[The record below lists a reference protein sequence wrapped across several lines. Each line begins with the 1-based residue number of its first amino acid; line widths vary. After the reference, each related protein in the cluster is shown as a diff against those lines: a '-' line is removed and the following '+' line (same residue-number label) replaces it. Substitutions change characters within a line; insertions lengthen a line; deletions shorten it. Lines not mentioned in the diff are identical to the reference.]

1 MDKCFNKDVC
11 MILKS
16 AEGEMLNLRH
26 PYVGTEHL
34 LLALLKR
41 DRVKKICYKFN
52 LTYAG
57 FRDEL
62 VRLIGQASKK
72 SEVILYTPL
81 LKLVIDNAY
90 NKSYDEHKEMDELYL
105 LSSLFGES
113 DGIALRVAYNMG
125 VDTDALVKELDKPKI
140 LSSIGVCLT
149 DKEIDKIYLRDKE
162 LDEVMEILLRKGK
175 NNPLLVGD
183 PGVGKTAIA
192 YELARRIKCGNV
204 PDRLKGKEVY
214 LVSTSSLVSGTK
226 YRGEFEERVN
236 GLINEVI
243 RNGNIIL
250 FIDEIHT
257 IMKTGSSEAGVDGA
271 NILKPYLARND
282 LKIIGATTKREYD
295 EYLKKD
301 GAFARRF
308 AKVIVNEPSLKDTVT
323 ILNKLKKS
331 YEDFYNLKINSNV
344 IKYLVD
350 LCDKYLPNNYN
361 PDKSIEIL
369 DTSLSKIALEGKKR
383 ILTKEDVYEV
393 ISKRCNISLVSDE
406 NLDRVRAVLSDK
418 YSEVLADNVVKMF
431 KCTDKSKY
439 MVFSGSDDKRHAP
452 FDIGKCLGVNVI
464 DIDCAL
470 PILQPG
476 ALIANNY
483 IRNNYLRAF
492 TASVLPVSVLPAA
505 VSGHQKA
512 VRTAFAG
519 RYRIRLPAGQCIQ
532 LLRRRCKLVQRPVPP
547 RIVECVSGRRRR
559 ILPQLWA
566 HHGERRTAGYFVYRR
581 QVRSV
586 SVPDLPG
593 HRCYD

>member
-52 LTYAG
+52 LTYTG

-149 DKEIDKIYLRDKE
+149 DKEINKIYLRDKE

-308 AKVIVNEPSLKDTVT
+308 AKVIVNEPSLKDTIT

-350 LCDKYLPNNYN
+350 LCDKYLPNSYN
-361 PDKSIEIL
+361 PDKSIDIL

-406 NLDRVRAVLSDK
+406 NLDKVRAVLSDK

-431 KCTDKSKY
+431 KCRDKSKY

-470 PILQPG
+470 YNDEYSL
-476 ALIANNY
+476 NKFVST
-483 IRNNYLRAF
+483 NYLYNKISENPFSLVVFDNYNKRGR
-492 TASVLPVSVLPAA
+492 VLDNIIRMMKDKGYIENSMNERLYLD
-505 VSGHQKA
+505 KA
-512 VRTAFAG
+512 VMFLIDEEVNNKVGFA
-519 RYRIRLPAGQCIQ
+519 A
-532 LLRRRCKLVQRPVPP
+532 
-547 RIVECVSGRRRR
+547 S
-559 ILPQLWA
+559 
-566 HHGERRTAGYFVYRR
+566 
-581 QVRSV
+581 
-586 SVPDLPG
+586 
-593 HRCYD
+593 

>member
-350 LCDKYLPNNYN
+350 LCDKYLPNSYN
-361 PDKSIEIL
+361 PDKSIDIL

-406 NLDRVRAVLSDK
+406 NLDKVRAVLSDK

-431 KCTDKSKY
+431 KCRDKSKY
-439 MVFSGSDDKRHAP
+439 MVFSGSDDKRRAP

-470 PILQPG
+470 YNDEYSL
-476 ALIANNY
+476 NKFVST
-483 IRNNYLRAF
+483 NYLYNKISDNPFSLVVFDNYNKRGR
-492 TASVLPVSVLPAA
+492 VLDNII
-505 VSGHQKA
+505 GMMKDK
-512 VRTAFAG
+512 G
-519 RYRIRLPAGQCIQ
+519 YIENNMNERLY
-532 LLRRRCKLVQRPVPP
+532 LDKLVMFLIDEEVGTK
-547 RIVECVSGRRRR
+547 VGFAAS
-559 ILPQLWA
+559 
-566 HHGERRTAGYFVYRR
+566 
-581 QVRSV
+581 
-586 SVPDLPG
+586 
-593 HRCYD
+593 

>member
-243 RNGNIIL
+243 RNRNIIL

-350 LCDKYLPNNYN
+350 LCDKYLPNSYN
-361 PDKSIEIL
+361 PDKSIDIL

-470 PILQPG
+470 YNDEYSL
-476 ALIANNY
+476 NKFVST
-483 IRNNYLRAF
+483 NYLYNKISDNPFSLVVFDNYNKRGRVLDNIIRMMKDKGYIENSMNERLYLDKSVMFLIDEDISTKVGFA
-492 TASVLPVSVLPAA
+492 AS
-505 VSGHQKA
+505 
-512 VRTAFAG
+512 
-519 RYRIRLPAGQCIQ
+519 
-532 LLRRRCKLVQRPVPP
+532 
-547 RIVECVSGRRRR
+547 
-559 ILPQLWA
+559 
-566 HHGERRTAGYFVYRR
+566 
-581 QVRSV
+581 
-586 SVPDLPG
+586 
-593 HRCYD
+593 

>member
-52 LTYAG
+52 LTYSG

-149 DKEIDKIYLRDKE
+149 DKEINKIYLRDKE

-308 AKVIVNEPSLKDTVT
+308 AKVIVNEPSLKDTIT

-350 LCDKYLPNNYN
+350 LCDKYLPNSYN
-361 PDKSIEIL
+361 PDKSIDIL

-406 NLDRVRAVLSDK
+406 NLDKVRSVLSDK
-418 YSEVLADNVVKMF
+418 YSEALADNVVKMF
-431 KCTDKSKY
+431 KCRDKSKY
-439 MVFSGSDDKRHAP
+439 MVFSGSDDKRRAP

-470 PILQPG
+470 YNDEYSL
-476 ALIANNY
+476 NKFVST
-483 IRNNYLRAF
+483 NYLYNKI
-492 TASVLPVSVLPAA
+492 SDNPVSLVVFDNYNKRGRVLDNIIRMMKDKGYIENSMNERLYLDKSVMFLIDEDISTKVGFAA
-505 VSGHQKA
+505 S
-512 VRTAFAG
+512 
-519 RYRIRLPAGQCIQ
+519 
-532 LLRRRCKLVQRPVPP
+532 
-547 RIVECVSGRRRR
+547 
-559 ILPQLWA
+559 
-566 HHGERRTAGYFVYRR
+566 
-581 QVRSV
+581 
-586 SVPDLPG
+586 
-593 HRCYD
+593 

>member
-34 LLALLKR
+34 LLALLKW

-350 LCDKYLPNNYN
+350 LCDKYLPNSYN
-361 PDKSIEIL
+361 PDKSIDIL

-439 MVFSGSDDKRHAP
+439 MVFSGSDDKRRAP

-470 PILQPG
+470 YNDEYSL
-476 ALIANNY
+476 NKFVST
-483 IRNNYLRAF
+483 NYLYNKISDNPFSLVVFDNYNKRGRVLDNIIRMMKDKGYIENSMNERLYLNKSVMFLIDEEVGTKVGFA
-492 TASVLPVSVLPAA
+492 AS
-505 VSGHQKA
+505 
-512 VRTAFAG
+512 
-519 RYRIRLPAGQCIQ
+519 
-532 LLRRRCKLVQRPVPP
+532 
-547 RIVECVSGRRRR
+547 
-559 ILPQLWA
+559 
-566 HHGERRTAGYFVYRR
+566 
-581 QVRSV
+581 
-586 SVPDLPG
+586 
-593 HRCYD
+593 

>member
-350 LCDKYLPNNYN
+350 LCDKYLPNSYN
-361 PDKSIEIL
+361 PDKSIDIL

-383 ILTKEDVYEV
+383 ILTKEDVYDV
-393 ISKRCNISLVSDE
+393 ISKRCNISLVSEE

-439 MVFSGSDDKRHAP
+439 MVFSGSDDKRRAP

-470 PILQPG
+470 YNDEYSL
-476 ALIANNY
+476 NKFVST
-483 IRNNYLRAF
+483 NYLYNKISDNPFSLVVFDNYNKRGRVLDNIIKMMKDKGYIENNMNERLYLDKSVMFLIDEDISTKVGFA
-492 TASVLPVSVLPAA
+492 AS
-505 VSGHQKA
+505 
-512 VRTAFAG
+512 
-519 RYRIRLPAGQCIQ
+519 
-532 LLRRRCKLVQRPVPP
+532 
-547 RIVECVSGRRRR
+547 
-559 ILPQLWA
+559 
-566 HHGERRTAGYFVYRR
+566 
-581 QVRSV
+581 
-586 SVPDLPG
+586 
-593 HRCYD
+593 

>member
-125 VDTDALVKELDKPKI
+125 VDTDALVKELDKPKM

-301 GAFARRF
+301 GAFVRRF
-308 AKVIVNEPSLKDTVT
+308 AKVIVNDPSLKDTVT

-331 YEDFYNLKINSNV
+331 YEEFYNLKINSNV

-350 LCDKYLPNNYN
+350 LCDKYLPNSYN
-361 PDKSIEIL
+361 PDKSIDIL

-406 NLDRVRAVLSDK
+406 NLDKVRAVLSDK

-431 KCTDKSKY
+431 KCRDKSKY

-470 PILQPG
+470 YNDEYSL
-476 ALIANNY
+476 NKFVST
-483 IRNNYLRAF
+483 NYLYNKISDNPFSLVVFDNYNKRGRVLDNIIRMMKDKGYIENNMNERLYLDKSVMFLIDEEVGTKVGFA
-492 TASVLPVSVLPAA
+492 AS
-505 VSGHQKA
+505 
-512 VRTAFAG
+512 
-519 RYRIRLPAGQCIQ
+519 
-532 LLRRRCKLVQRPVPP
+532 
-547 RIVECVSGRRRR
+547 
-559 ILPQLWA
+559 
-566 HHGERRTAGYFVYRR
+566 
-581 QVRSV
+581 
-586 SVPDLPG
+586 
-593 HRCYD
+593 

>member
-52 LTYAG
+52 LTYSG

-331 YEDFYNLKINSNV
+331 YEEFYNLKINSNV

-350 LCDKYLPNNYN
+350 LCDKYLPNSYN
-361 PDKSIEIL
+361 PDKSIDIL

-406 NLDRVRAVLSDK
+406 NLDKVRAVLSDK

-431 KCTDKSKY
+431 KCRDKSKY
-439 MVFSGSDDKRHAP
+439 MVFSGSDDKRRAP

-470 PILQPG
+470 YNDEYSL
-476 ALIANNY
+476 NKFVST
-483 IRNNYLRAF
+483 NYLYNKISENPFSLVVFDNYNKRGRVLDNIIRMMKVNGYIENSMNERLYLDKSVMFLIDEEVNNKVGFA
-492 TASVLPVSVLPAA
+492 AS
-505 VSGHQKA
+505 
-512 VRTAFAG
+512 
-519 RYRIRLPAGQCIQ
+519 
-532 LLRRRCKLVQRPVPP
+532 
-547 RIVECVSGRRRR
+547 
-559 ILPQLWA
+559 
-566 HHGERRTAGYFVYRR
+566 
-581 QVRSV
+581 
-586 SVPDLPG
+586 
-593 HRCYD
+593 

>member
-350 LCDKYLPNNYN
+350 LCDKYLPNSYN
-361 PDKSIEIL
+361 PDKSIDIL

-383 ILTKEDVYEV
+383 ILTKDDVYDV
-393 ISKRCNISLVSDE
+393 ISKRCNISLVSEE

-431 KCTDKSKY
+431 KCRDKSKY
-439 MVFSGSDDKRHAP
+439 MVFSGSDDKRRAP

-470 PILQPG
+470 YNDEYSL
-476 ALIANNY
+476 NKFVST
-483 IRNNYLRAF
+483 NYLYNKISDNPFSLVVFDNYNKRGR
-492 TASVLPVSVLPAA
+492 VLDNI
-505 VSGHQKA
+505 
-512 VRTAFAG
+512 
-519 RYRIRLPAGQCIQ
+519 IRMMKDKGYIENSMNERLY
-532 LLRRRCKLVQRPVPP
+532 LDKLVMFLIDEDISTKVGFAA
-547 RIVECVSGRRRR
+547 S
-559 ILPQLWA
+559 
-566 HHGERRTAGYFVYRR
+566 
-581 QVRSV
+581 
-586 SVPDLPG
+586 
-593 HRCYD
+593 

>member
-52 LTYAG
+52 LTYSG

-105 LSSLFGES
+105 LSSLFGEG

-140 LSSIGVCLT
+140 LLSIGVCLT

-236 GLINEVI
+236 GLINEAI

-308 AKVIVNEPSLKDTVT
+308 AKVIVNEPSLKDTIT

-331 YEDFYNLKINSNV
+331 YEEFYNLKINSNV

-350 LCDKYLPNNYN
+350 LCDKYLPNSYN
-361 PDKSIEIL
+361 PDKSIDIL

-406 NLDRVRAVLSDK
+406 NLDKVRAVLSDK

-431 KCTDKSKY
+431 KCRDKSKY
-439 MVFSGSDDKRHAP
+439 MVFSGSDDKRRAP

-470 PILQPG
+470 YNDEYSL
-476 ALIANNY
+476 NKFVST
-483 IRNNYLRAF
+483 NYLYNKISENPFSLVVFDNYNKRGR
-492 TASVLPVSVLPAA
+492 VLDNIIRMMKDKGYIENSMNERLYLD
-505 VSGHQKA
+505 KA
-512 VRTAFAG
+512 VMFLIDEEVNNKVGFA
-519 RYRIRLPAGQCIQ
+519 A
-532 LLRRRCKLVQRPVPP
+532 
-547 RIVECVSGRRRR
+547 S
-559 ILPQLWA
+559 
-566 HHGERRTAGYFVYRR
+566 
-581 QVRSV
+581 
-586 SVPDLPG
+586 
-593 HRCYD
+593 

>member
-149 DKEIDKIYLRDKE
+149 DKEIDRIYLRDKE
-162 LDEVMEILLRKGK
+162 LAEVMEILLRKGK

-350 LCDKYLPNNYN
+350 LCDKYLPNSYN
-361 PDKSIEIL
+361 PDKSIDIL

-383 ILTKEDVYEV
+383 ILTKEDVYDV
-393 ISKRCNISLVSDE
+393 ISKRCNISLVSEE
-406 NLDRVRAVLSDK
+406 NLDKVRAVLSDK

-431 KCTDKSKY
+431 KCRDKSKY

-470 PILQPG
+470 YNDEYSL
-476 ALIANNY
+476 NKFVST
-483 IRNNYLRAF
+483 NYLYNKISDNPFSLVVFDNYNKRGRVLDNIIGMMKDKGYIENNMNERLYLDKSVMFLIDEEVGTKVGFA
-492 TASVLPVSVLPAA
+492 AS
-505 VSGHQKA
+505 
-512 VRTAFAG
+512 
-519 RYRIRLPAGQCIQ
+519 
-532 LLRRRCKLVQRPVPP
+532 
-547 RIVECVSGRRRR
+547 
-559 ILPQLWA
+559 
-566 HHGERRTAGYFVYRR
+566 
-581 QVRSV
+581 
-586 SVPDLPG
+586 
-593 HRCYD
+593 

>member
-361 PDKSIEIL
+361 PDKSIDIL

-393 ISKRCNISLVSDE
+393 ISKRCNISLVSEE
-406 NLDRVRAVLSDK
+406 NLDKVRAVLSDK

-431 KCTDKSKY
+431 KCRDKSKY

-470 PILQPG
+470 YNDEYSL
-476 ALIANNY
+476 NKFVST
-483 IRNNYLRAF
+483 NYLYNKISDNPFSLVVFDNYNKRGRVLDNIIRMMKDKGYIENSMNERLYLDKSVMFLIDEDISTKVGFA
-492 TASVLPVSVLPAA
+492 AS
-505 VSGHQKA
+505 
-512 VRTAFAG
+512 
-519 RYRIRLPAGQCIQ
+519 
-532 LLRRRCKLVQRPVPP
+532 
-547 RIVECVSGRRRR
+547 
-559 ILPQLWA
+559 
-566 HHGERRTAGYFVYRR
+566 
-581 QVRSV
+581 
-586 SVPDLPG
+586 
-593 HRCYD
+593 

>member
-331 YEDFYNLKINSNV
+331 YEEFYNLKINSNV

-350 LCDKYLPNNYN
+350 LCDKYLPNSYN
-361 PDKSIEIL
+361 PDKSIDIL

-383 ILTKEDVYEV
+383 ILTKEDVYDV

-406 NLDRVRAVLSDK
+406 NLDKVRAVLSDK

-439 MVFSGSDDKRHAP
+439 MVFSGSDDKRRAP

-470 PILQPG
+470 YNDEYSL
-476 ALIANNY
+476 NKFVST
-483 IRNNYLRAF
+483 NYLYNKI
-492 TASVLPVSVLPAA
+492 SDNPVSLVVFDNYNKRGRVLDNIIRMMKDKGYIENSMNERLYLDKSVMFLIDEEVGTKVGFAA
-505 VSGHQKA
+505 S
-512 VRTAFAG
+512 
-519 RYRIRLPAGQCIQ
+519 
-532 LLRRRCKLVQRPVPP
+532 
-547 RIVECVSGRRRR
+547 
-559 ILPQLWA
+559 
-566 HHGERRTAGYFVYRR
+566 
-581 QVRSV
+581 
-586 SVPDLPG
+586 
-593 HRCYD
+593 

>member
-52 LTYAG
+52 LTYTG

-140 LSSIGVCLT
+140 LSTIGVCLT

-350 LCDKYLPNNYN
+350 LCDKYLPNSYN
-361 PDKSIEIL
+361 PDKSIDIL

-431 KCTDKSKY
+431 KCRDKSKY
-439 MVFSGSDDKRHAP
+439 MVFSGSDDKRRAP

-470 PILQPG
+470 YNDEYSL
-476 ALIANNY
+476 NKFVST
-483 IRNNYLRAF
+483 NYLYNKISDNPFSLVVFDNYNKRGRVLDNIIRMMKDKGYIENSMNERLYLDKSVMFLIDEDISTKVGFA
-492 TASVLPVSVLPAA
+492 AS
-505 VSGHQKA
+505 
-512 VRTAFAG
+512 
-519 RYRIRLPAGQCIQ
+519 
-532 LLRRRCKLVQRPVPP
+532 
-547 RIVECVSGRRRR
+547 
-559 ILPQLWA
+559 
-566 HHGERRTAGYFVYRR
+566 
-581 QVRSV
+581 
-586 SVPDLPG
+586 
-593 HRCYD
+593 

>member
-331 YEDFYNLKINSNV
+331 YEEFYNLKINSNV

-350 LCDKYLPNNYN
+350 LCDKYLPNSYN
-361 PDKSIEIL
+361 PDKSIDIL

-383 ILTKEDVYEV
+383 ILTKEDVYDV

-406 NLDRVRAVLSDK
+406 NLDKVRAVLSDK

-431 KCTDKSKY
+431 KCTDKSKH
-439 MVFSGSDDKRHAP
+439 MVFSGSDDKRRAP

-470 PILQPG
+470 YNDEYSL
-476 ALIANNY
+476 NKFVST
-483 IRNNYLRAF
+483 NYLYNKI
-492 TASVLPVSVLPAA
+492 SDNPVSLVVFDNYNKRGRVLDNIIRMMKDKGYIENNMNERLYLDKSVMFLIDEDISTKVGFAA
-505 VSGHQKA
+505 S
-512 VRTAFAG
+512 
-519 RYRIRLPAGQCIQ
+519 
-532 LLRRRCKLVQRPVPP
+532 
-547 RIVECVSGRRRR
+547 
-559 ILPQLWA
+559 
-566 HHGERRTAGYFVYRR
+566 
-581 QVRSV
+581 
-586 SVPDLPG
+586 
-593 HRCYD
+593 

>member
-52 LTYAG
+52 LTYSG

-331 YEDFYNLKINSNV
+331 YEEFYNLKINSNV

-350 LCDKYLPNNYN
+350 LCDKYLPNSYN
-361 PDKSIEIL
+361 PDKSIDIL

-393 ISKRCNISLVSDE
+393 ISKRCNISLISDE
-406 NLDRVRAVLSDK
+406 NLDKVRAVLSDK

-431 KCTDKSKY
+431 KCRDKSKY
-439 MVFSGSDDKRHAP
+439 MVFSGSDDKRRAP

-470 PILQPG
+470 YNDEYSL
-476 ALIANNY
+476 NKFVST
-483 IRNNYLRAF
+483 NYLYNKISENPFSLVVFDNYNKRGR
-492 TASVLPVSVLPAA
+492 VLDNIIRMMKDKGYIENSMNERIYLD
-505 VSGHQKA
+505 KA
-512 VRTAFAG
+512 VMFLIDEEVNNKVGFA
-519 RYRIRLPAGQCIQ
+519 A
-532 LLRRRCKLVQRPVPP
+532 
-547 RIVECVSGRRRR
+547 S
-559 ILPQLWA
+559 
-566 HHGERRTAGYFVYRR
+566 
-581 QVRSV
+581 
-586 SVPDLPG
+586 
-593 HRCYD
+593 

>member
-175 NNPLLVGD
+175 NNPILVGD

-271 NILKPYLARND
+271 NILKPYLARDD

-331 YEDFYNLKINSNV
+331 YEEFYNLKINSNV

-350 LCDKYLPNNYN
+350 LCDKYLPNSYN
-361 PDKSIEIL
+361 PDKSIDIL

-393 ISKRCNISLVSDE
+393 ISKRCNISLVSEE
-406 NLDRVRAVLSDK
+406 NLDKVRAVLSDK

-431 KCTDKSKY
+431 KCRDKSKY

-470 PILQPG
+470 YNDEYSL
-476 ALIANNY
+476 NKFVST
-483 IRNNYLRAF
+483 NYLYNKISDNPFSLVVFDNYNKRGRVLDNIIGMMKDKGYIENNMNERLYLDKSVMFLIDEDISTKVGFA
-492 TASVLPVSVLPAA
+492 AS
-505 VSGHQKA
+505 
-512 VRTAFAG
+512 
-519 RYRIRLPAGQCIQ
+519 
-532 LLRRRCKLVQRPVPP
+532 
-547 RIVECVSGRRRR
+547 
-559 ILPQLWA
+559 
-566 HHGERRTAGYFVYRR
+566 
-581 QVRSV
+581 
-586 SVPDLPG
+586 
-593 HRCYD
+593 

>member
-52 LTYAG
+52 LTYAS

-175 NNPLLVGD
+175 NNPILVGD

-350 LCDKYLPNNYN
+350 LCDKYLPNSYN
-361 PDKSIEIL
+361 PDKSIDIL

-383 ILTKEDVYEV
+383 ILTKEDVYDV
-393 ISKRCNISLVSDE
+393 ISKRCNISLVSEE
-406 NLDRVRAVLSDK
+406 NLDKVRAVLSDK

-431 KCTDKSKY
+431 KCRDKSKY

-470 PILQPG
+470 YNDEYSL
-476 ALIANNY
+476 NKFVST
-483 IRNNYLRAF
+483 NYLYNKISDNPFSLVVFDNYNKRGRVLDNIIRMMKDKGYIENNMNERLYLDKSVMFLIDEEVNNKVGFA
-492 TASVLPVSVLPAA
+492 AS
-505 VSGHQKA
+505 
-512 VRTAFAG
+512 
-519 RYRIRLPAGQCIQ
+519 
-532 LLRRRCKLVQRPVPP
+532 
-547 RIVECVSGRRRR
+547 
-559 ILPQLWA
+559 
-566 HHGERRTAGYFVYRR
+566 
-581 QVRSV
+581 
-586 SVPDLPG
+586 
-593 HRCYD
+593 

>member
-331 YEDFYNLKINSNV
+331 YEEFYNLKINSNV

-350 LCDKYLPNNYN
+350 LCDKYLPNSYN
-361 PDKSIEIL
+361 PDKSIDIL

-393 ISKRCNISLVSDE
+393 ISKRCNISLVSEE
-406 NLDRVRAVLSDK
+406 NLDKVRAVLSDK
-418 YSEVLADNVVKMF
+418 YSEVLADNVIKMF
-431 KCTDKSKY
+431 KCRDKSKY

-470 PILQPG
+470 YNDEYSL
-476 ALIANNY
+476 NKFVST
-483 IRNNYLRAF
+483 NYLYNKISDNPFSLVVFDNYNKRGRVLDNIIRMMKDKGYIENSMNERLYLDKSVMFLIDEEVNNKVGFA
-492 TASVLPVSVLPAA
+492 AS
-505 VSGHQKA
+505 
-512 VRTAFAG
+512 
-519 RYRIRLPAGQCIQ
+519 
-532 LLRRRCKLVQRPVPP
+532 
-547 RIVECVSGRRRR
+547 
-559 ILPQLWA
+559 
-566 HHGERRTAGYFVYRR
+566 
-581 QVRSV
+581 
-586 SVPDLPG
+586 
-593 HRCYD
+593 

>member
-301 GAFARRF
+301 GAFVRRF

-331 YEDFYNLKINSNV
+331 YEEFYNLKINSNV

-350 LCDKYLPNNYN
+350 LCDKYLPNSYN
-361 PDKSIEIL
+361 PDKSIDIL

-406 NLDRVRAVLSDK
+406 NLDKVRAVLSDK

-431 KCTDKSKY
+431 KCRDKSKY

-470 PILQPG
+470 YNDEYSL
-476 ALIANNY
+476 NKFVST
-483 IRNNYLRAF
+483 NYLYNKISDNPFSLVVFDNYNKRGRVLDNIIRMMKDKGYIENNMNERLYLDKSVMFLIDEEVGTKVGFA
-492 TASVLPVSVLPAA
+492 AS
-505 VSGHQKA
+505 
-512 VRTAFAG
+512 
-519 RYRIRLPAGQCIQ
+519 
-532 LLRRRCKLVQRPVPP
+532 
-547 RIVECVSGRRRR
+547 
-559 ILPQLWA
+559 
-566 HHGERRTAGYFVYRR
+566 
-581 QVRSV
+581 
-586 SVPDLPG
+586 
-593 HRCYD
+593 

>member
-331 YEDFYNLKINSNV
+331 YEEFYNLKINSNV

-350 LCDKYLPNNYN
+350 LCDKYLPNSYN
-361 PDKSIEIL
+361 PDKSIDIL

-439 MVFSGSDDKRHAP
+439 MVFSGSDDKRRAP

-470 PILQPG
+470 YNDEYSL
-476 ALIANNY
+476 NKFVST
-483 IRNNYLRAF
+483 NYLYNKISDNPFSLVVFDNYNKRGR
-492 TASVLPVSVLPAA
+492 VLDNII
-505 VSGHQKA
+505 GMMKDK
-512 VRTAFAG
+512 G
-519 RYRIRLPAGQCIQ
+519 YIENNMNERLY
-532 LLRRRCKLVQRPVPP
+532 LDKLVMFLIDEEVGTK
-547 RIVECVSGRRRR
+547 VGFAAS
-559 ILPQLWA
+559 
-566 HHGERRTAGYFVYRR
+566 
-581 QVRSV
+581 
-586 SVPDLPG
+586 
-593 HRCYD
+593 

>member
-52 LTYAG
+52 LTYSG

-271 NILKPYLARND
+271 NILKPYLARSD

-350 LCDKYLPNNYN
+350 LCDKYLPNSYN
-361 PDKSIEIL
+361 PDKSIDIL

-393 ISKRCNISLVSDE
+393 ISKRCNISLVSEE
-406 NLDRVRAVLSDK
+406 NLDKLRAVLSDK
-418 YSEVLADNVVKMF
+418 YSEALADNVVKMF
-431 KCTDKSKY
+431 KCRDKSKY
-439 MVFSGSDDKRHAP
+439 MVFSGSDDKRLAP

-470 PILQPG
+470 YNDEYSL
-476 ALIANNY
+476 NKFVST
-483 IRNNYLRAF
+483 NYLYNKISENPFSLVVFDNYNKRGR
-492 TASVLPVSVLPAA
+492 VLDNIIRMMKDKGYIENSMNERIYLD
-505 VSGHQKA
+505 KA
-512 VRTAFAG
+512 VMFLIDEEVNNKVGFA
-519 RYRIRLPAGQCIQ
+519 A
-532 LLRRRCKLVQRPVPP
+532 
-547 RIVECVSGRRRR
+547 S
-559 ILPQLWA
+559 
-566 HHGERRTAGYFVYRR
+566 
-581 QVRSV
+581 
-586 SVPDLPG
+586 
-593 HRCYD
+593 

>member
-1 MDKCFNKDVC
+1 
-11 MILKS
+11 
-16 AEGEMLNLRH
+16 MLNLRH

-350 LCDKYLPNNYN
+350 LCDKYLLNSYN
-361 PDKSIEIL
+361 PDKSIDIL

-383 ILTKEDVYEV
+383 ILTKEDVYDV
-393 ISKRCNISLVSDE
+393 ISKRCNISLVSEE

-470 PILQPG
+470 YNDEYSL
-476 ALIANNY
+476 NKFVST
-483 IRNNYLRAF
+483 NYLYNKISDNPFSLVVFDNYNKRGRVLDNIIKMMKDKGYIENNMNERLYLDK
-492 TASVLPVSVLPAA
+492 SVMFLIDEEVGTKVGFAA
-505 VSGHQKA
+505 
-512 VRTAFAG
+512 
-519 RYRIRLPAGQCIQ
+519 
-532 LLRRRCKLVQRPVPP
+532 
-547 RIVECVSGRRRR
+547 
-559 ILPQLWA
+559 
-566 HHGERRTAGYFVYRR
+566 
-581 QVRSV
+581 
-586 SVPDLPG
+586 
-593 HRCYD
+593 

>member
-52 LTYAG
+52 LTYSG

-271 NILKPYLARND
+271 NILKPYLARSD

-308 AKVIVNEPSLKDTVT
+308 AKVIVNEPSLKDTIT

-350 LCDKYLPNNYN
+350 LCDKYLPNSYN
-361 PDKSIEIL
+361 PDKSIDIL

-406 NLDRVRAVLSDK
+406 NLDKVRAVLSDK

-431 KCTDKSKY
+431 KCRDKSKY

-470 PILQPG
+470 YNDAYSL
-476 ALIANNY
+476 NKFVST
-483 IRNNYLRAF
+483 NYLYNKISENPFSLVVFDNYNKRGRVLDNIIRMMKDKGYIENSMNERLYLDKSVMFLIDEEVNNKVGFA
-492 TASVLPVSVLPAA
+492 AS
-505 VSGHQKA
+505 
-512 VRTAFAG
+512 
-519 RYRIRLPAGQCIQ
+519 
-532 LLRRRCKLVQRPVPP
+532 
-547 RIVECVSGRRRR
+547 
-559 ILPQLWA
+559 
-566 HHGERRTAGYFVYRR
+566 
-581 QVRSV
+581 
-586 SVPDLPG
+586 
-593 HRCYD
+593 

>member
-361 PDKSIEIL
+361 PDKSIDIL

-418 YSEVLADNVVKMF
+418 YSEALADNVVKMF
-431 KCTDKSKY
+431 KCRDKSKY

-470 PILQPG
+470 YNDEYSL
-476 ALIANNY
+476 NKFVST
-483 IRNNYLRAF
+483 NYLYNKISDNPFSLVVFDNYNKRGRVLDNIIGMMKDKGYIENNMNERLYLDKSVMFLIDEEVGTKVGFA
-492 TASVLPVSVLPAA
+492 AS
-505 VSGHQKA
+505 
-512 VRTAFAG
+512 
-519 RYRIRLPAGQCIQ
+519 
-532 LLRRRCKLVQRPVPP
+532 
-547 RIVECVSGRRRR
+547 
-559 ILPQLWA
+559 
-566 HHGERRTAGYFVYRR
+566 
-581 QVRSV
+581 
-586 SVPDLPG
+586 
-593 HRCYD
+593 

>member
-52 LTYAG
+52 LTYSG

-226 YRGEFEERVN
+226 YRGEFEERIN

-331 YEDFYNLKINSNV
+331 YEEFYNLKINSNV

-350 LCDKYLPNNYN
+350 LCDKYLPNSYN
-361 PDKSIEIL
+361 PDKSIDIL

-406 NLDRVRAVLSDK
+406 NLDKVRAVLSDK

-431 KCTDKSKY
+431 KCRDKSKY
-439 MVFSGSDDKRHAP
+439 MVFSGSDEKRRAP

-470 PILQPG
+470 YNDEYSL
-476 ALIANNY
+476 NKFVST
-483 IRNNYLRAF
+483 NYLYNKISENPFSLVVFDNYNKRGR
-492 TASVLPVSVLPAA
+492 VLDNIIRMMKDKGYIENSMNERLYLD
-505 VSGHQKA
+505 KA
-512 VRTAFAG
+512 VMFLIDEEVNNKVGFA
-519 RYRIRLPAGQCIQ
+519 A
-532 LLRRRCKLVQRPVPP
+532 
-547 RIVECVSGRRRR
+547 S
-559 ILPQLWA
+559 
-566 HHGERRTAGYFVYRR
+566 
-581 QVRSV
+581 
-586 SVPDLPG
+586 
-593 HRCYD
+593 

>member
-52 LTYAG
+52 LTYTG

-271 NILKPYLARND
+271 NILKPYLARSD

-331 YEDFYNLKINSNV
+331 YEEFYNLRINSNV

-350 LCDKYLPNNYN
+350 LCDKYLPNSYN
-361 PDKSIEIL
+361 PDKSIDIL

-393 ISKRCNISLVSDE
+393 ISKRCNISLISDE
-406 NLDRVRAVLSDK
+406 NLDKVRAVLSDK

-431 KCTDKSKY
+431 KCRDKSKY
-439 MVFSGSDDKRHAP
+439 MVFSGSDDKRRAP

-470 PILQPG
+470 YNDEYSL
-476 ALIANNY
+476 NKFVST
-483 IRNNYLRAF
+483 NYLYNKISENPFSLVVFDNYNKRGRVLDNIIRMMKDKGYIENSMNERLYLDKSVMFLIDEEVNNKVGFA
-492 TASVLPVSVLPAA
+492 AS
-505 VSGHQKA
+505 
-512 VRTAFAG
+512 
-519 RYRIRLPAGQCIQ
+519 
-532 LLRRRCKLVQRPVPP
+532 
-547 RIVECVSGRRRR
+547 
-559 ILPQLWA
+559 
-566 HHGERRTAGYFVYRR
+566 
-581 QVRSV
+581 
-586 SVPDLPG
+586 
-593 HRCYD
+593 

>member
-361 PDKSIEIL
+361 PDKSIDIL

-406 NLDRVRAVLSDK
+406 NLDKVRAVLSDK

-431 KCTDKSKY
+431 KCRDKSKY

-470 PILQPG
+470 YNDEYSL
-476 ALIANNY
+476 NKFVST
-483 IRNNYLRAF
+483 NYLYNKISDNPFSLVVFDNYNKRGRVLDNIIRMMKDKGYIENNMNERLYLDKSVMFLIDEDISTKVGFA
-492 TASVLPVSVLPAA
+492 AS
-505 VSGHQKA
+505 
-512 VRTAFAG
+512 
-519 RYRIRLPAGQCIQ
+519 
-532 LLRRRCKLVQRPVPP
+532 
-547 RIVECVSGRRRR
+547 
-559 ILPQLWA
+559 
-566 HHGERRTAGYFVYRR
+566 
-581 QVRSV
+581 
-586 SVPDLPG
+586 
-593 HRCYD
+593 

>member
-52 LTYAG
+52 LTYSG

-331 YEDFYNLKINSNV
+331 YEEFYNLKINSNV

-350 LCDKYLPNNYN
+350 LCDKYLPNSYN
-361 PDKSIEIL
+361 PDKSIDIL

-393 ISKRCNISLVSDE
+393 ISKRCNISLVSEE
-406 NLDRVRAVLSDK
+406 NLDKLRAVLSDK
-418 YSEVLADNVVKMF
+418 YSEALADNVVKMF
-431 KCTDKSKY
+431 KCRDKSKY

-470 PILQPG
+470 YNDEYSL
-476 ALIANNY
+476 NKFVST
-483 IRNNYLRAF
+483 NYLYNKI
-492 TASVLPVSVLPAA
+492 SDNPVSLVVFDNYNKRGRVLDNIIRMMKDKGYIENSMNERLYLDKSVMFLIDEDISTKVGFAA
-505 VSGHQKA
+505 S
-512 VRTAFAG
+512 
-519 RYRIRLPAGQCIQ
+519 
-532 LLRRRCKLVQRPVPP
+532 
-547 RIVECVSGRRRR
+547 
-559 ILPQLWA
+559 
-566 HHGERRTAGYFVYRR
+566 
-581 QVRSV
+581 
-586 SVPDLPG
+586 
-593 HRCYD
+593 

>member
-125 VDTDALVKELDKPKI
+125 VDTDALVKEIDKPKI

-149 DKEIDKIYLRDKE
+149 DKNIDKIYLRDKE

-271 NILKPYLARND
+271 NILKPYLARDD

-350 LCDKYLPNNYN
+350 LCDKYLPNSYN
-361 PDKSIEIL
+361 PDKSIDIL

-406 NLDRVRAVLSDK
+406 SLDKVRAVLSDK

-431 KCTDKSKY
+431 KCRDKSKY
-439 MVFSGSDDKRHAP
+439 MVFSGSDDKRCAP
-452 FDIGKCLGVNVI
+452 FDIGKCLGINVI

-470 PILQPG
+470 YNDEYSL
-476 ALIANNY
+476 NKFVST
-483 IRNNYLRAF
+483 NYLYNKISENPFSLVVFDNYNKRGRVLDNIIRMMKDKGYIENSMNERLYLDKSVMFLIDEDVGTKVGFA
-492 TASVLPVSVLPAA
+492 AS
-505 VSGHQKA
+505 
-512 VRTAFAG
+512 
-519 RYRIRLPAGQCIQ
+519 
-532 LLRRRCKLVQRPVPP
+532 
-547 RIVECVSGRRRR
+547 
-559 ILPQLWA
+559 
-566 HHGERRTAGYFVYRR
+566 
-581 QVRSV
+581 
-586 SVPDLPG
+586 
-593 HRCYD
+593 

>member
-52 LTYAG
+52 LTYTG

-149 DKEIDKIYLRDKE
+149 DKKIDKIYLRDKE

-331 YEDFYNLKINSNV
+331 YEEFYNLKINSNV

-350 LCDKYLPNNYN
+350 LCDKYLTNSYN
-361 PDKSIEIL
+361 PDKSIDIL

-406 NLDRVRAVLSDK
+406 NLDKVRAVLSDK

-431 KCTDKSKY
+431 KCRDKSKY
-439 MVFSGSDDKRHAP
+439 MVFSGSDDKRRAP

-470 PILQPG
+470 YNDEYSL
-476 ALIANNY
+476 NKFVST
-483 IRNNYLRAF
+483 NYLYNKISENPFSLVVFDNYNKRGR
-492 TASVLPVSVLPAA
+492 VLDNIIRMMKDKGYIENSMNERLYLD
-505 VSGHQKA
+505 KA
-512 VRTAFAG
+512 VMFLIDEEVNNKVGFA
-519 RYRIRLPAGQCIQ
+519 A
-532 LLRRRCKLVQRPVPP
+532 
-547 RIVECVSGRRRR
+547 S
-559 ILPQLWA
+559 
-566 HHGERRTAGYFVYRR
+566 
-581 QVRSV
+581 
-586 SVPDLPG
+586 
-593 HRCYD
+593 

>member
-175 NNPLLVGD
+175 NNPLLVGA

-350 LCDKYLPNNYN
+350 LCDKYLPNSYN
-361 PDKSIEIL
+361 PDKSIDIL

-383 ILTKEDVYEV
+383 ILTKEDVYDV

-406 NLDRVRAVLSDK
+406 NLDKVRAVLSDK

-431 KCTDKSKY
+431 KCRDKSKY

-470 PILQPG
+470 YNDEYSL
-476 ALIANNY
+476 NKFVST
-483 IRNNYLRAF
+483 NYLYNKISDNPFSLVVFDNYNKRGRVLDNIIRMMKDKGYIENSMNERLYLDKSVMFLIDEDISTKVGFA
-492 TASVLPVSVLPAA
+492 AS
-505 VSGHQKA
+505 
-512 VRTAFAG
+512 
-519 RYRIRLPAGQCIQ
+519 
-532 LLRRRCKLVQRPVPP
+532 
-547 RIVECVSGRRRR
+547 
-559 ILPQLWA
+559 
-566 HHGERRTAGYFVYRR
+566 
-581 QVRSV
+581 
-586 SVPDLPG
+586 
-593 HRCYD
+593 

>member
-16 AEGEMLNLRH
+16 AEVEMLNLRH

-331 YEDFYNLKINSNV
+331 YEEFYNLKINSNV

-350 LCDKYLPNNYN
+350 LCDKYLPNSYN
-361 PDKSIEIL
+361 PDKSIDIL

-393 ISKRCNISLVSDE
+393 ISKRCNISLVSEE

-431 KCTDKSKY
+431 KCRDKSKY
-439 MVFSGSDDKRHAP
+439 MVFSGSDDKRRAP

-470 PILQPG
+470 YNDEYSL
-476 ALIANNY
+476 NKFVST
-483 IRNNYLRAF
+483 NYLYNKISDNPFSLVVFDNYNKRGRVLDNIIKMMKDKGYIENNMNERLYLDKSVMFLIDEDISTKVGFA
-492 TASVLPVSVLPAA
+492 AS
-505 VSGHQKA
+505 
-512 VRTAFAG
+512 
-519 RYRIRLPAGQCIQ
+519 
-532 LLRRRCKLVQRPVPP
+532 
-547 RIVECVSGRRRR
+547 
-559 ILPQLWA
+559 
-566 HHGERRTAGYFVYRR
+566 
-581 QVRSV
+581 
-586 SVPDLPG
+586 
-593 HRCYD
+593 

>member
-192 YELARRIKCGNV
+192 YELARRIKCENV

-350 LCDKYLPNNYN
+350 LCDKYLPNSYN
-361 PDKSIEIL
+361 PDKSIDIL

-383 ILTKEDVYEV
+383 ILTKEDVYDV
-393 ISKRCNISLVSDE
+393 ISKRCNISLVSEE

-470 PILQPG
+470 YNDEYSL
-476 ALIANNY
+476 NKFVST
-483 IRNNYLRAF
+483 NYLYNKISDNPFSLVVFDNYNKRGRVLDNIIGMMKDKGYIENNMNERLYLDKSVMFLIDEDISTKVGFA
-492 TASVLPVSVLPAA
+492 AS
-505 VSGHQKA
+505 
-512 VRTAFAG
+512 
-519 RYRIRLPAGQCIQ
+519 
-532 LLRRRCKLVQRPVPP
+532 
-547 RIVECVSGRRRR
+547 
-559 ILPQLWA
+559 
-566 HHGERRTAGYFVYRR
+566 
-581 QVRSV
+581 
-586 SVPDLPG
+586 
-593 HRCYD
+593 

>member
-162 LDEVMEILLRKGK
+162 LDEVIEILLRKGK
-175 NNPLLVGD
+175 NNPLLVGA

-331 YEDFYNLKINSNV
+331 YEEFYNLKINSNV

-350 LCDKYLPNNYN
+350 LCDKYLPNSYN
-361 PDKSIEIL
+361 PDKSIDIL

-418 YSEVLADNVVKMF
+418 YSEALADNVVKMF
-431 KCTDKSKY
+431 KCRDKSKY
-439 MVFSGSDDKRHAP
+439 MVFSGSDDKRRAP

-470 PILQPG
+470 YNDEYSL
-476 ALIANNY
+476 NKFVST
-483 IRNNYLRAF
+483 NYLYNKISDNPFSLVVFDNYNKRGRVLDNIIRMMKDKGYIENSMNERLYLDKSVMFLIDEDISTKVGFA
-492 TASVLPVSVLPAA
+492 AS
-505 VSGHQKA
+505 
-512 VRTAFAG
+512 
-519 RYRIRLPAGQCIQ
+519 
-532 LLRRRCKLVQRPVPP
+532 
-547 RIVECVSGRRRR
+547 
-559 ILPQLWA
+559 
-566 HHGERRTAGYFVYRR
+566 
-581 QVRSV
+581 
-586 SVPDLPG
+586 
-593 HRCYD
+593 

>member
-90 NKSYDEHKEMDELYL
+90 NESYDEHKEMDELYL

-149 DKEIDKIYLRDKE
+149 DKELDKIYLRDKE

-350 LCDKYLPNNYN
+350 LCDKYLPNSYN
-361 PDKSIEIL
+361 PDKSIDIL

-406 NLDRVRAVLSDK
+406 NLDKVRAVLSDK
-418 YSEVLADNVVKMF
+418 YSEALADNVVKMF
-431 KCTDKSKY
+431 KCRDKSKY

-470 PILQPG
+470 YNDEYSL
-476 ALIANNY
+476 NKFVST
-483 IRNNYLRAF
+483 NYLYNKISDNPFSLVVFDNYNKRGR
-492 TASVLPVSVLPAA
+492 VLDNI
-505 VSGHQKA
+505 
-512 VRTAFAG
+512 
-519 RYRIRLPAGQCIQ
+519 IRMMKDKGYIENNMNERLY
-532 LLRRRCKLVQRPVPP
+532 LDKLVMFLIDEEVGTK
-547 RIVECVSGRRRR
+547 VGFAAS
-559 ILPQLWA
+559 
-566 HHGERRTAGYFVYRR
+566 
-581 QVRSV
+581 
-586 SVPDLPG
+586 
-593 HRCYD
+593 

>member
-350 LCDKYLPNNYN
+350 LCDKYLPNSYN
-361 PDKSIEIL
+361 PDKSIDIL

-383 ILTKEDVYEV
+383 ILTKEDVYDV
-393 ISKRCNISLVSDE
+393 ISKRCNISLVSEE

-431 KCTDKSKY
+431 KCRDKSKY

-470 PILQPG
+470 YNDEYSL
-476 ALIANNY
+476 NKFVST
-483 IRNNYLRAF
+483 NYLYNKISDNPFSLVVFDNYNKRGRVLDNIIRMMKDKGYIENSMNERLYLDKSVMFLIDEDISTKVGFA
-492 TASVLPVSVLPAA
+492 AS
-505 VSGHQKA
+505 
-512 VRTAFAG
+512 
-519 RYRIRLPAGQCIQ
+519 
-532 LLRRRCKLVQRPVPP
+532 
-547 RIVECVSGRRRR
+547 
-559 ILPQLWA
+559 
-566 HHGERRTAGYFVYRR
+566 
-581 QVRSV
+581 
-586 SVPDLPG
+586 
-593 HRCYD
+593 

>member
-350 LCDKYLPNNYN
+350 LCDKYLPNSYN
-361 PDKSIEIL
+361 PDKSIDIL

-383 ILTKEDVYEV
+383 ILTKEDVYDV

-406 NLDRVRAVLSDK
+406 NLDKVRAVLSDK

-431 KCTDKSKY
+431 KCRDKSKY
-439 MVFSGSDDKRHAP
+439 MVFSGSDDKRRAP

-470 PILQPG
+470 YNDEYSL
-476 ALIANNY
+476 NKFVST
-483 IRNNYLRAF
+483 NYLYNKISDNPFSLVVFDNYNKRGMVLDNIIRMMKDKGYIENNMNERLYLDKSVMFLIDEDISTKVGFA
-492 TASVLPVSVLPAA
+492 AS
-505 VSGHQKA
+505 
-512 VRTAFAG
+512 
-519 RYRIRLPAGQCIQ
+519 
-532 LLRRRCKLVQRPVPP
+532 
-547 RIVECVSGRRRR
+547 
-559 ILPQLWA
+559 
-566 HHGERRTAGYFVYRR
+566 
-581 QVRSV
+581 
-586 SVPDLPG
+586 
-593 HRCYD
+593 

>member
-125 VDTDALVKELDKPKI
+125 VDTDALVKELDKPKM

-301 GAFARRF
+301 GAFVRRF

-331 YEDFYNLKINSNV
+331 YEEFYNLKINSNV

-350 LCDKYLPNNYN
+350 LCDKYLPNSYN
-361 PDKSIEIL
+361 PDKSIDIL

-406 NLDRVRAVLSDK
+406 NLDKVRAVLSDK

-431 KCTDKSKY
+431 KCRDKSKY

-470 PILQPG
+470 YNDEYSL
-476 ALIANNY
+476 NKFVST
-483 IRNNYLRAF
+483 NYLYNKISDNPFSLVVFDNYNKRGRVLDNIIRMMKDKGYIENNMNERIYLDKSVMFLIDEDISTKVGFA
-492 TASVLPVSVLPAA
+492 AS
-505 VSGHQKA
+505 
-512 VRTAFAG
+512 
-519 RYRIRLPAGQCIQ
+519 
-532 LLRRRCKLVQRPVPP
+532 
-547 RIVECVSGRRRR
+547 
-559 ILPQLWA
+559 
-566 HHGERRTAGYFVYRR
+566 
-581 QVRSV
+581 
-586 SVPDLPG
+586 
-593 HRCYD
+593 